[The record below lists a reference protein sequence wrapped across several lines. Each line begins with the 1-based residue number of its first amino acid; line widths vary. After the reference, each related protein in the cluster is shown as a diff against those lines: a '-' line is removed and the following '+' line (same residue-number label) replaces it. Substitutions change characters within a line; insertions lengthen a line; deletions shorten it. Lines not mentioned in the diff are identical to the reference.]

1 MRRREFLVETSRGT
15 IGFALV
21 AAFLRAQRSASVPD
35 AARLIADLENEIPR
49 TMEDTRVPGLS
60 IAVVRDAKLFWRR
73 GFGVRRTGSPERI
86 DNDTVFDA
94 GSVSKTVFAY
104 AVMKLYERGVIDL
117 DTPLTR
123 YSPLRILDGDP
134 RLDLITARHVLSH
147 SSGLQ
152 NWRSER
158 DPLTIHFTP
167 GDRYLYSGEGYS
179 YLQSVVTQLTG
190 HVDSTR
196 CATYEAG
203 LKVCATDFDAYMRA
217 NLFVPF
223 GMASSGYVWNEGY
236 EQHVAE
242 PHDAQGRP
250 LERKKPTA
258 TDAARYGAAGLL
270 HTTPTDYTKFLIEI
284 IDPKPNDRF
293 RLRRSTIAE
302 MIRPRIKGGDSPT
315 SSRALGWEV
324 VHTDKDDFIV
334 HGGDNAGFHAFAA
347 ASLGRKTGYIFM
359 TNGDGGVDLLKK
371 LIVGDTTLNRLLIG
385 SS

>member
-1 MRRREFLVETSRGT
+1 MRRRAFLLET
-15 IGFALV
+15 IGLALV
-21 AAFLRAQRSASVPD
+21 PACLRAQTPPRVPD
-35 AARLIADLENEIPR
+35 AGRLVAELEHEIPR
-49 TMEDTRVPGLS
+49 TMADTRVPGLS

-73 GFGVRRTGSPERI
+73 GFGVRRMGSRERV
-86 DNDTVFDA
+86 DHDTVFDA

-104 AVMKLYERGVIDL
+104 AVMKLCERGVIDL

-123 YSPLRILDGDP
+123 YSPLRILDGDQ

-158 DPLTIHFTP
+158 EPLAIHFTP
-167 GDRYLYSGEGYS
+167 GERYLYSGEGYS

-196 CATYEAG
+196 CGTYEAG
-203 LKVCATDFDAYMRA
+203 VKVCATDFDAYMRE
-217 NLFVPF
+217 NVLSPF
-223 GMASSGYVWNEGY
+223 GMASSGYVWNEKY
-236 EQHVAE
+236 ERHVAA

-250 LERKKPTA
+250 LERNKPTA
-258 TDAARYGAAGLL
+258 IDAARYGAAGQL
-270 HTTPTDYTKFLIEI
+270 HTTPTDYAKFLIEI
-284 IDPKPNDRF
+284 LDPKPTDRF
-293 RLRRSTIAE
+293 RLKKSTIAE
-302 MIRPRIKGGDSPT
+302 MIRPQIKGGDSPT

-324 VHTDKDDFIV
+324 VHTDKDDVIV

-347 ASLGRKTGYIFM
+347 ACLGRRTGYIFM

-371 LIVGDTTLNRLLIG
+371 LIVGDTALNRLLIG
-385 SS
+385 